1 MGLSERKKKILQI
14 LVDEYINTAAPVS
27 SKTITENHLTNVSSA
42 TVRSE
47 LSALEEMG
55 YLSQLHT
62 SSGRV
67 PSPMAYKLYV
77 NELMEKKKLSKNQ
90 LNYIESIINSG
101 ADNLE
106 YVVKNTLKVIS
117 ELTDYTTV
125 AMTKHD
131 VNEMIES
138 VKLLNIKPGVALLLI
153 VTENNLLKD
162 NIIGIPQ
169 GMSEKDVEAAS
180 DMLNKILAGKKLGEV
195 ADISEEVDREFSAYR
210 DIFASVLGVLR
221 SYCDEI
227 GGEIVLEGEEKIL
240 NQPEYT
246 DVDKVKNFLSV
257 VTSKDK
263 LASLL
268 TEDDGSIEINIKIG
282 RDGGETVDADFSLVP
297 ATYSAGGVKLGTY
310 GVIGPMRM
318 DYPKVITVLENVGK
332 VIENIV
338 KNKK

>member
-27 SKTITENHLTNVSSA
+27 SKTITEHHLTNVSSA

-67 PSPMAYKLYV
+67 PSSMAYKLYV
-77 NELMEKKKLSKNQ
+77 SELMEKKNLSKNQ
-90 LNYIESIINSG
+90 LNYIERIINSG

-117 ELTDYTTV
+117 ELTDYTSV
-125 AMTKHD
+125 VMTKHD
-131 VNEMIES
+131 VNEVIES
-138 VKLLNIKPGVALLLI
+138 IKLLNIKPGVALLLI
-153 VTENNLLKD
+153 VTENSLLKD
-162 NIIGIPQ
+162 NIITLPE

-180 DMLNKILAGKKLGEV
+180 EMLDKLLCGKKLGEV
-195 ADISEEVDREFSAYR
+195 NKINQQIDREFTAYR
-210 DIFASVLGVLR
+210 DIFASVFGILK

-227 GGEIVLEGEEKIL
+227 SGEIVLEGEEKIF
-240 NQPEYT
+240 NQPEYS

-268 TEDDGSIEINIKIG
+268 SDDNGDIEINIKIG
-282 RDGGETVDADFSLVP
+282 KEGYGENEDFSLVT
-297 ATYSAGGVKLGTY
+297 ATYSAGGINLGTY

-332 VIENIV
+332 VIENIL